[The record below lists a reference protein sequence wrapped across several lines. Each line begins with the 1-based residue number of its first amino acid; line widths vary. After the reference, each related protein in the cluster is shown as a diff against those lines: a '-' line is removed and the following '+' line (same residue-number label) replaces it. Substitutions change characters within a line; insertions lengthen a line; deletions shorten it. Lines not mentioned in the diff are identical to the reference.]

1 MFEPLCLWDRL
12 SVTHTDMHS
21 FHSDTR
27 FFCAENIT
35 FLSDKIKHKGSVNGK
50 DCWILNVW
58 VSKRKY
64 QSNFLTQMD
73 LPDVSL
79 CVSFVF
85 STCNTSQ
92 LMWHKNIQLCS
103 RYIFSEMFLYMDYI
117 FFCTHRLGHILHF
130 SCLWFLAVKRSLTKF
145 ILSVYEGTMITGLR
159 VTGLTI
165 KTSVKPDRS
174 VNGTKIKLIYI
185 KLTL

>member
-1 MFEPLCLWDRL
+1 MSYFVAV
-12 SVTHTDMHS
+12 SV
-21 FHSDTR
+21 
-27 FFCAENIT
+27 
-35 FLSDKIKHKGSVNGK
+35 G
-50 DCWILNVW
+50 
-58 VSKRKY
+58 
-64 QSNFLTQMD
+64 
-73 LPDVSL
+73 
-79 CVSFVF
+79 FVF

-130 SCLWFLAVKRSLTKF
+130 SYLWFLAVKRSLTKF

-165 KTSVKPDRS
+165 KKNFCYVAWFVSAHDFTHFFRPKVSSPTNKHTETRLCRCSSREAACLFVLLKYKLCEGWQRLGTSTAPQWKYFIA
-174 VNGTKIKLIYI
+174 T
-185 KLTL
+185 LTCWTVGPSALASFSDH

>member
-1 MFEPLCLWDRL
+1 MSHFVAL
-12 SVTHTDMHS
+12 S
-21 FHSDTR
+21 
-27 FFCAENIT
+27 
-35 FLSDKIKHKGSVNGK
+35 
-50 DCWILNVW
+50 
-58 VSKRKY
+58 
-64 QSNFLTQMD
+64 
-73 LPDVSL
+73 
-79 CVSFVF
+79 VSFVF

-174 VNGTKIKLIYI
+174 VNSTKIKINLHKIDPLMNQISVVWLLLCCLVCECTRFY
-185 KLTL
+185 TLSPKSVISN